1 MLMRKIMQISWVFKK
16 KKKSSRRALSKV
28 KYLMIYAEVLSF
40 ALVYK
45 TSGYCNSLR
54 EIPRFYW
61 SPFANWS
68 FYWLTIMLQY
78 HEDWLHFPSAF
89 ERSCKKNFL
98 IGDSNLLFTFLC
110 FHGIIS
116 AIKPSKSAH
125 SIAVQK
131 DWVVR

>member
-1 MLMRKIMQISWVFKK
+1 MTYVNKKNYANFLSFQKK
-16 KKKSSRRALSKV
+16 KKKSSRRASTKV

-61 SPFANWS
+61 SQLQTDLFTDLRYNA
-68 FYWLTIMLQY
+68 TI
-78 HEDWLHFPSAF
+78 HEDWLHFPSTF
-89 ERSCKKNFL
+89 ERNCKKNLL
-98 IGDSNLLFTFLC
+98 IGDSNLLFTLLC

-131 DWVVR
+131 D